1 LLRLHAGRGGV
12 VSYPAMRRLRQHF
25 SWIVTAWLLCQAS
38 VAVLVPASLCARDI
52 VGAQQAC
59 TCSHNDGQECPMH
72 HTRSKSP
79 ASCSCRSSNDGL
91 TATLA
96 SLFGP
101 AAVLTPGSAVVAI
114 IATTDFGTNPD
125 ATLVDTSFNPDPPPP
140 RA

>member
-1 LLRLHAGRGGV
+1 
-12 VSYPAMRRLRQHF
+12 
-25 SWIVTAWLLCQAS
+25 
-38 VAVLVPASLCARDI
+38 
-52 VGAQQAC
+52 
-59 TCSHNDGQECPMH
+59 MH